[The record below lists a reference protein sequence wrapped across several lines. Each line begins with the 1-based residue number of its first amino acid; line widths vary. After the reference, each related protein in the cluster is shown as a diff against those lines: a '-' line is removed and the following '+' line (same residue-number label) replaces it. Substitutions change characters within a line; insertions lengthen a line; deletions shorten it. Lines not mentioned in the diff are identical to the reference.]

1 MFKKKYIICT
11 TLFLAF
17 LIITSFTK
25 NKSRLLEKQ
34 ITKLH
39 MKILSKEK
47 DINETELDF
56 YYLSSPAKIEKKLS
70 IMNFKN
76 YTPIEYSKIFLTLS
90 DFTSNQIKFSTLDNL
105 NEKKT
110 QKKQ

>member
-17 LIITSFTK
+17 LIITSFIK

-34 ITKLH
+34 ITNLNI
-39 MKILSKEK
+39 KIASKEK
-47 DINETELDF
+47 DINETQLDF
-56 YYLSSPAKIEKKLS
+56 YYLSSPVEIEKKLS
-70 IMNFKN
+70 KMNFKN
-76 YTPIEYSKIFLTLS
+76 YTPIAYSKIFLTIS
-90 DFTSNQIKFSTLDNL
+90 DYNSNQIKFSTLDNL

>member
-11 TLFLAF
+11 TLFVAF
-17 LIITSFTK
+17 LIITSFIK

-34 ITKLH
+34 ITNLNI
-39 MKILSKEK
+39 KIASKEK
-47 DINETELDF
+47 DINETQLDF
-56 YYLSSPAKIEKKLS
+56 YYLSSPVEIEKKLS

-76 YTPIEYSKIFLTLS
+76 YTTIEYSKIFLTLS